1 MVPQSDTSNISTAR
15 ILPLLTGTTASTRGT
30 IKLSKF
36 SHVPVSLSALSEDA
50 QYELVLFSV
59 DKHLRLKLQE
69 DNKFKMVIKSTL
81 GVPRLV
87 M

>member
-1 MVPQSDTSNISTAR
+1 MVPQSDSSISTAR
-15 ILPLLTGTTASTRGT
+15 ILPLLTGTTESTRDM
-30 IKLSKF
+30 IKLSNF
-36 SHVPVSLSALSEDA
+36 GHVPVSLSALSDDA
-50 QYELVLFSV
+50 QYTLVLDTV
-59 DKHLRLKLQE
+59 DKQLQLKLRA